1 MASAGETFHRI
12 DALIQVGLRLARSAP
27 SGRVLLARIADSI
40 DLDWIP
46 RPWGE
51 GIVAELQAAQAHS
64 REPIAPRQVERILAG
79 AWGTKPTN
87 ELDDLDPEPVAVTPS
102 SQVHRGVLDSSPVAV
117 KVLRPGLA
125 AAVRQDLALL
135 EGLLSPLG
143 AAFPALDPGAVVG
156 EFRERVLDELDLEH
170 EAAAQRQFHRALR
183 NHPFLVVP
191 APVTRLAHESVL
203 VSEWVDGVPLWQA
216 PNPDEAAARLVL
228 FVLGALRAGVIHAD
242 PHPDDVLVLDGG
254 RLAILDFGATRT
266 VQDER
271 VESAA
276 AALEAFAANDAQEL
290 GAALERLGALPAS
303 HAPTLLD
310 LLGYALGDLAG
321 PGPARLDS
329 QAVLAARDRLF
340 ARARQ
345 LSAVIA
351 AGAMPPEDLWPAR
364 GSVQLF
370 ATIARV
376 GATGPWR
383 ELACAALRE
392 GWAADLDTAIA
403 YES

>member
-1 MASAGETFHRI
+1 LARAEETFHRL
-12 DALIQVGLRLARSAP
+12 DALLKVGLRLARSAP
-27 SGRVLLARIADSI
+27 SGRILLARIADSI

-51 GIVAELQAAQAHS
+51 GIVAELEAAHAAAREEIAFREIEQILS
-64 REPIAPRQVERILAG
+64 R
-79 AWGTKPTN
+79 AWGTKPSD
-87 ELDDLDPEPVAVTPS
+87 ELDELDPEPVAVTPS
-102 SQVHRGVLDSSPVAV
+102 SQVHRGVLDSAPVAV

-135 EGLLSPLG
+135 EGLLAPLG
-143 AAFPALDPGAVVG
+143 VAFPALNPGAVVS

-170 EAAAQRQFHRALR
+170 EATAQRRFHRALR
-183 NHPFLVVP
+183 NHSFLVVP
-191 APVTRLAHESVL
+191 APVTRLAHETVL
-203 VSEWVDGVPLWQA
+203 VSEWVDGAPLWEA
-216 PNPDEAAARLVL
+216 PSPDEAAARLVL
-228 FVLGALRAGVIHAD
+228 FVLGALRAGIIHAD
-242 PHPDDVLVLDGG
+242 PHPDDVLVLDDG
-254 RLAILDFGATRT
+254 RLAILDFGATRI

-276 AALEAFAANDAQEL
+276 AAVEAFAAEDPDQL
-290 GAALERLGALPAS
+290 GAALERLGSLPAS

-310 LLGYALGDLAG
+310 LLVHTLGDLAAQD
-321 PGPARLDS
+321 PARLDS
-329 QAVLAARDRLF
+329 EAVLAARDRLF
-340 ARARQ
+340 SRPEQ
-345 LSAVIA
+345 LSEVIRT
-351 AGAMPPEDLWPAR
+351 GAMPPEDLWPAR

-383 ELACAALRE
+383 DLVQAALRK
-392 GWAADLDTAIA
+392 GWAADPGSTIA